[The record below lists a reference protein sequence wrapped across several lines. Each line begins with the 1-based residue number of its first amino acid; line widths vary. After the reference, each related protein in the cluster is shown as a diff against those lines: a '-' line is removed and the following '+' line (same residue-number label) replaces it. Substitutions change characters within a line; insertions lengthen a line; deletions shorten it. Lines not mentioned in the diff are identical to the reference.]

1 MYLRE
6 YIFKRGGVEAMLQLV
21 NLRFISFCKWSVVLI
36 VFVLNIFGS
45 LQWVF
50 LQVKLW
56 RKDEWLEGK
65 SKAVKEGKKAVV
77 YWGEVLRLFSTFRP
91 KGTTTAVVLIVKGN
105 YGEESSHV
113 SAKKIV
119 RIFFVHPWNSVK
131 RCKNLRLTT
140 KWQAFFWLN
149 ELLVTSPLPP
159 PPPSTQLS

>member
-45 LQWVF
+45 LHWVF

-65 SKAVKEGKKAVV
+65 SKAVKEGKKLLSTEEKYFVFLV
-77 YWGEVLRLFSTFRP
+77 HFVPRERLLLSFS
-91 KGTTTAVVLIVKGN
+91 L
-105 YGEESSHV
+105 
-113 SAKKIV
+113 
-119 RIFFVHPWNSVK
+119 
-131 RCKNLRLTT
+131 
-140 KWQAFFWLN
+140 
-149 ELLVTSPLPP
+149 
-159 PPPSTQLS
+159 